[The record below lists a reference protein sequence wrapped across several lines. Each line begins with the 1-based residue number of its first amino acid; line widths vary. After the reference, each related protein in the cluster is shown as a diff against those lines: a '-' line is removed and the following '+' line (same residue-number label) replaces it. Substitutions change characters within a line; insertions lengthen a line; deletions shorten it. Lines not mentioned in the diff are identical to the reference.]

1 VIRWLAIL
9 ACALT
14 VCITASSAFIRHSQA
29 GLGCPDWPNGEC
41 VAGLRTAQADAQ
53 AGARSDGQPAV
64 RSDAPPAAPPAAQPR
79 AVEPGVRTA
88 RALHRVSAMLVGIF
102 VLLLAV
108 FGWSSMRSRVA
119 LAIALAD
126 TVFLAWLGRFTPHP
140 VPLVTLANLVGG
152 IALAAAFAW
161 IAASLRTPAR
171 AGAPAP
177 VPSPGADLRIGA
189 ATIAP
194 AFAALALL
202 AVAAW
207 IGTMIGAHDA
217 IGACEGARCAG
228 SMRLDVG
235 TLDALPDKLKDAP
248 PADTL
253 ALFKQH
259 ASLAAALDAPDKRGG
274 GDGILI
280 SEHEDELLSVEDDCG
295 SKATPADYISGFE
308 AFVRAN
314 MNAVPALIAATQR
327 PRDLTRAELKQIAV
341 LLDEQGYSEANLRQ
355 AYDRVRNADIA
366 AHLIGFVRQAALGDP
381 LVPYETRVENGV
393 QKILA
398 SRDWSPVQKR
408 WLQRIGRALKEQP
421 VGDPAMLSDPLF
433 AQNGGFPVIDQAF
446 DHQLGNVLMDLNAA
460 IWDSD
465 SIAQGAA

>member
-14 VCITASSAFIRHSQA
+14 VCITASSAFIRHSQPGPGRA
-29 GLGCPDWPNGEC
+29 ESP
-41 VAGLRTAQADAQ
+41 TAASL
-53 AGARSDGQPAV
+53 ARPPPAGQPAV
-64 RSDAPPAAPPAAQPR
+64 RSDAPPAAQPAAQPR

-126 TVFLAWLGRFTPHP
+126 TVFLAWLGRFTPHQ

-235 TLDALPDKLKDAP
+235 TLDALRPAAP
-248 PADTL
+248 ID
-253 ALFKQH
+253 
-259 ASLAAALDAPDKRGG
+259 AAAARGLHWLHRLVAAAFAPAALVVAPRARRSGASRVA
-274 GDGILI
+274 IL
-280 SEHEDELLSVEDDCG
+280 L
-295 SKATPADYISGFE
+295 
-308 AFVRAN
+308 
-314 MNAVPALIAATQR
+314 
-327 PRDLTRAELKQIAV
+327 AV
-341 LLDEQGYSEANLRQ
+341 LLVAP
-355 AYDRVRNADIA
+355 IA
-366 AHLIGFVRQAALGDP
+366 AGVDTTIGVWPLATATLHNALATLLAVALAA
-381 LVPYETRVENGV
+381 T
-393 QKILA
+393 A
-398 SRDWSPVQKR
+398 A
-408 WLQRIGRALKEQP
+408 RA
-421 VGDPAMLSDPLF
+421 A
-433 AQNGGFPVIDQAF
+433 
-446 DHQLGNVLMDLNAA
+446 
-460 IWDSD
+460 
-465 SIAQGAA
+465 

>member
-1 VIRWLAIL
+1 MIRWLAIL

-41 VAGLRTAQADAQ
+41 VAGLRMAQ
-53 AGARSDGQPAV
+53 
-64 RSDAPPAAPPAAQPR
+64 PAAQPR

-108 FGWSSMRSRVA
+108 FGWSSMRSGARVA

-140 VPLVTLANLVGG
+140 VPLVTIANLVGG
-152 IALAAAFAW
+152 IALAAALAW
-161 IAASLRTPAR
+161 IAVSLRSPAR
-171 AGAPAP
+171 AAAA

-194 AFAALALL
+194 AFAALVLL

-235 TLDALPDKLKDAP
+235 TLDALRPAAPIDA
-248 PADTL
+248 AAARGL
-253 ALFKQH
+253 HWLHRFVAAAF
-259 ASLAAALDAPDKRGG
+259 ALAALVVALRARRSGATRVA
-274 GDGILI
+274 IVLVV
-280 SEHEDELLSVEDDCG
+280 LLV
-295 SKATPADYISGFE
+295 AQ
-308 AFVRAN
+308 
-314 MNAVPALIAATQR
+314 IAAGVDTTIGVW
-327 PRDLTRAELKQIAV
+327 PLATATLHNALATLLAVALAATAARAA
-341 LLDEQGYSEANLRQ
+341 
-355 AYDRVRNADIA
+355 
-366 AHLIGFVRQAALGDP
+366 
-381 LVPYETRVENGV
+381 
-393 QKILA
+393 
-398 SRDWSPVQKR
+398 
-408 WLQRIGRALKEQP
+408 
-421 VGDPAMLSDPLF
+421 
-433 AQNGGFPVIDQAF
+433 
-446 DHQLGNVLMDLNAA
+446 
-460 IWDSD
+460 
-465 SIAQGAA
+465 